1 MVRLTFANPSLSMNS
16 IFYDAKMSDADR
28 RKALYAGQLFVYSPT
43 PSSLELCKLAH
54 ELSVEAFGA
63 VDPKTAQHTM
73 PVEKYA
79 AILEGLKPK
88 FIHHPRAKDIIP
100 SLMREL
106 GCDLPTTYFDV
117 PRLRT
122 ATSNNYL
129 TTGIAYAFHPH
140 RDTWYSAPQCQI
152 NWWMPVY
159 EITPENGM
167 AFHPRYWTQPLKNGS
182 RTYNY
187 YKWNA
192 EGRKAAASQ
201 IGKDTRQQPKPEEP
215 VELDPQVRLIV
226 PPGGL
231 IVFSGAH
238 LHSSVPNS
246 SGYTRFSIDFRTVN
260 LDDVRDRVGAPNI
273 DSECTGTTM
282 RDYLSCAD
290 RTRIPDDLVAKYD
303 TEPPKEGVLIYEP
316 TVKA

>member
-1 MVRLTFANPSLSMNS
+1 MHS
-16 IFYDAKMSDADR
+16 IFYDSKMSDADR
-28 RKALYAGQLFVYSPT
+28 RKALYDGQLFVYSPT

-54 ELSVEAFGA
+54 SLSVEAFGA
-63 VDPKTAQHTM
+63 GVDPKTAQHTM

-79 AILEGLKPK
+79 SILESLKPK
-88 FIHHPRAKDIIP
+88 FIHHPKAKELIP
-100 SLMREL
+100 SMMQEM

-167 AFHPRYWTQPLKNGS
+167 AFHPAYWTKPLKNGS

-231 IVFSGAH
+231 IVFAGAH
-238 LHSSVPNS
+238 LHSSVPNT

-260 LDDVRDRVGAPNI
+260 LDDVRNRVGAPNI

-282 RDYLSCAD
+282 RDYLSCVD
-290 RTRIPDDLVAKYD
+290 HKSRVPDDLVAMYD

>member
-1 MVRLTFANPSLSMNS
+1 MGDEA
-16 IFYDAKMSDADR
+16 R
-28 RKALYAGQLFVYSPT
+28 RKALYDGQLFVYSPT
-43 PSSLELCKLAH
+43 PSSLELCQLAH
-54 ELSVEAFGA
+54 SLAVEAFSPM
-63 VDPKTAQHTM
+63 DPTKAQHEM

-79 AILEGLKPK
+79 SILEGLKPK
-88 FIHHPRAKDIIP
+88 FIHHPRAKELIP
-100 SLMREL
+100 SLMREM
-106 GCDLPTTYFDV
+106 GCDLAKTYFDV

-122 ATSNNYL
+122 STSDNYL
-129 TTGIAYAFHPH
+129 TTGIAYAFHAH

-152 NWWMPVY
+152 NWWLPVY

-167 AFHPRYWTQPLKNGS
+167 AFHLRYWDKPLKNGS

-187 YKWNA
+187 YRWNA

-215 VELDPQVRLIV
+215 VELDPQVRLVV
-226 PPGGL
+226 PPGGI

-238 LHSSVPNS
+238 LHSSVPNT

-260 LDDVRDRVGAPNI
+260 LDDVQNRVGAPNI

-282 RDYLSCAD
+282 RDYLSCEKL
-290 RTRIPDDLVAKYD
+290 TRVPEELVAIYD
-303 TEPPKEGVLIYEP
+303 SETPAGGVLIYDP
-316 TVKA
+316 TAKT